1 MTLVFD
7 LHRPA
12 TKSAEALAGCLTYL
26 QANTPFQL
34 AQPARYRKAS
44 EAAKLKPPM
53 PDPASSTSD
62 SGPKRALWRR
72 LGPSG
77 LLALAWTATPAI
89 VGITLLVYVGA
100 VSDFLHEQ
108 GELGLVIYVG
118 IFILSGGLGL
128 LPTFAQAIIGGW
140 VFGIEDGLP
149 AALIGFTG
157 ASLLGYMIASFVSKD
172 RIDELIRSNR
182 RALVV
187 RNALIGKG
195 WWRTLGIVILLRLPP
210 NSPFALTNLVMASTK
225 VAVVPYAIGTMI
237 GMLPRTAV
245 AVVFAATAAASGHDD
260 LQAFIK
266 DGPGPVVLI
275 AGLVVM
281 FIVLGVIGLIANRA
295 LEKLD
300 QGKADDLMVADDES

>member
-1 MTLVFD
+1 MND
-7 LHRPA
+7 AASSPSGS
-12 TKSAEALAGCLTYL
+12 KSAI
-26 QANTPFQL
+26 
-34 AQPARYRKAS
+34 
-44 EAAKLKPPM
+44 
-53 PDPASSTSD
+53 
-62 SGPKRALWRR
+62 WRR
-72 LGPSG
+72 LGPTG

-100 VSDFLHEQ
+100 VSEFLHDQ
-108 GELGLVIYVG
+108 GELGLIIYIG
-118 IFILSGGLGL
+118 LFIFSGGLGV

-140 VFGIEDGLP
+140 VFGAAVGLP

-157 ASLLGYMIASFVSKD
+157 ASLLGYLIASFVSRD
-172 RIDELIRSNR
+172 RVDELIRSNR

-210 NSPFALTNLVMASTK
+210 NSPFSLTNLVMASTK
-225 VAVVPYAIGTMI
+225 VAIVPYAIGTML

-245 AVVFAATAAASGHDD
+245 AVIFAATAAASGHDD

-275 AGLVVM
+275 AGVVVM
-281 FIVLGVIGLIANRA
+281 FIVLGVIGLIANCA
-295 LEKLD
+295 LERLD
-300 QGKADDLMVADDES
+300 QGKADDLMVADDESPVRRWPKP

>member
-1 MTLVFD
+1 
-7 LHRPA
+7 
-12 TKSAEALAGCLTYL
+12 
-26 QANTPFQL
+26 
-34 AQPARYRKAS
+34 
-44 EAAKLKPPM
+44 M
-53 PDPASSTSD
+53 PDPVSSTVPE
-62 SGPKRALWRR
+62 PKRALWKR
-72 LGPSG
+72 LGPTG
-77 LLALAWTATPAI
+77 MLALAWTATPAV

-100 VSDFLHEQ
+100 VSEFLHDQ
-108 GELGLVIYVG
+108 GEFGLLIYIG
-118 IFILSGGLGL
+118 IFMLSGGFGL

-140 VFGIEDGLP
+140 VFGAAVGLP

-157 ASLLGYMIASFVSKD
+157 ASLLGYFIASFVSRD
-172 RIDELIRSNR
+172 RVDEMIRSNR

-210 NSPFALTNLVMASTK
+210 NSPFSLTNLVMASTK
-225 VAVVPYAIGTMI
+225 VAIVPYAIGTMV

-260 LQAFIK
+260 LQGFIK
-266 DGPGPVVLI
+266 DGPGPAVLI

-281 FIVLGVIGLIANRA
+281 FIVLGVIGLIANGA

-300 QGKADDLMVADDES
+300 RGNADDLMAADDESPVRRWPKR